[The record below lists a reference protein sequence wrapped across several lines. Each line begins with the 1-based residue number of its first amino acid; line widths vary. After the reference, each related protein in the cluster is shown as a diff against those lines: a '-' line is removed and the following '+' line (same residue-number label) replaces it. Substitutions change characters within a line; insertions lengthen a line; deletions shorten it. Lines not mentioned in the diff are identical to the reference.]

1 MTLPIWTFPP
11 APNPRKLAV
20 YLAEKGIELPLEM
33 VNLVEG
39 RQNAPE
45 FLAVNPKGAV
55 PVLELD
61 DGSRLTESLAI
72 IEYLEELNP
81 DPPMIG
87 KDPLERARVREAE
100 RMIDLGVLIGTA
112 RIVHGRRSPLPGRE
126 ANPEVVRAELERRPY
141 VLDSVNT
148 LIGEKPFV
156 MGARPT
162 IADCTLFGALS
173 FGEIFEVTVDPVF
186 GNITR
191 WYEDFRQRPSAE
203 LIM

>member
-1 MTLPIWTFPP
+1 MKLWTFPP

-20 YLAEKGIELPLEM
+20 YLAEKGLDIPVELI
-33 VNLVEG
+33 NLVEG
-39 RQNAPE
+39 RQNSPE
-45 FLAVNPKGAV
+45 FLAINPKGAV

-87 KDPLERARVREAE
+87 TDPLERARVREAE

-112 RIVHGRRSPLPGRE
+112 RIVHARRLPLPGRE
-126 ANPEVVRAELERRPY
+126 ANPEVVRAELERRPV

-191 WYEDFRQRPSAE
+191 WYEDFKQRPSAE

>member
-1 MTLPIWTFPP
+1 MKLWTFPP

-20 YLAEKGIELPLEM
+20 YLAEKGLDIPVELI
-33 VNLVEG
+33 NLVEG
-39 RQNAPE
+39 RQNSPE
-45 FLAVNPKGAV
+45 FLAINPKGAV

-81 DPPMIG
+81 APPMIG
-87 KDPLERARVREAE
+87 TNPLERARVREAE

-112 RIVHGRRSPLPGRE
+112 RIVHARRSPLPGRE
-126 ANPEVVRAELERRPY
+126 ANPEVVRAELERRPK
-141 VLDSVNT
+141 VLESVDT
-148 LIGEKPFV
+148 LIGDRKFV
-156 MGARPT
+156 MGDRPT

-173 FGEIFEVTVDPVF
+173 FGEFFEVTVDPVF
-186 GNITR
+186 SNITR
-191 WYEDFRQRPSAE
+191 WYDDFKKRPSAE